1 MRREWL
7 CWQSAA
13 NPSLPANLR
22 NTGRIRQRAGK
33 APNCPCRTSQH
44 PNDSDGFLPALTSRE
59 NLVRSRDAGD
69 ISFRKSGMTA
79 LSLKADMPSVL
90 TDDCKVPIADTVPK
104 PRKGTASAI
113 SIQPGL
119 ILLFCRFDIGKIV
132 GAEPGS
138 DVPLQLRWPC
148 ESNPPVPERLPE
160 ANIAHPNSR

>member
-1 MRREWL
+1 MGPLLNPKTLISRAPRTQNRSQLVADLWASSGGSRWALAKRQKARDQVAMLAVRTEPFSPWSRSVM
-7 CWQSAA
+7 SALH
-13 NPSLPANLR
+13 PE
-22 NTGRIRQRAGK
+22 AGIL
-33 APNCPCRTSQH
+33 SVEI
-44 PNDSDGFLPALTSRE
+44 D
-59 NLVRSRDAGD
+59 VR
-69 ISFRKSGMTA
+69 
-79 LSLKADMPSVL
+79 
-90 TDDCKVPIADTVPK
+90 KVPIADTVPK